1 VLQTVAKAVKVPEQ
15 PGRPLTDALGDALRE
30 KRLLL
35 ILDNCEHLKEER
47 VQLADVTC
55 RWWVWASDNPPARA
69 LLGTPSRAS
78 RRRRTLSL
86 HPSGQNR
93 FLSQNL
99 VDLPTDF
106 PHPKLWRLKA
116 ECSTSTRQLTCA
128 TTSEQSRSPLRWL
141 SAGLA

>member
-1 VLQTVAKAVKVPEQ
+1 VWLVELAPLSEEALVLPAVAKAVKVPEQ
-15 PGRPLTDALGDALRE
+15 PGRPLTDALVDALRE

-47 VQLADVTC
+47 VQLTDVTC
-55 RWWVWASDNPPARA
+55 RWWVWASGKPPARA
-69 LLGTPSRAS
+69 LRGTPSRVS

-99 VDLPTDF
+99 VGLPLTF
-106 PHPKLWRLKA
+106 PTLNF
-116 ECSTSTRQLTCA
+116 
-128 TTSEQSRSPLRWL
+128 
-141 SAGLA
+141 GD